1 MFVRPHQ
8 YTYFDKFFLLQSSQL
23 NPNDACGSKHVL
35 YVSLTVFGFILTLVQ
50 LFREKYYK
58 TLFAITVKVIIILVI
73 RGMLWTCMVKS
84 DISQI
89 VYDQMC
95 YLCIKLF
102 FVHFKNSICNLVTQ
116 VVPKNQLKLA
126 LGIRK

>member
-8 YTYFDKFFLLQSSQL
+8 YTYFDKFFLIQSSQL
-23 NPNDACGSKHVL
+23 NPNDAYGSKHVL

-73 RGMLWTCMVKS
+73 RGML
-84 DISQI
+84 
-89 VYDQMC
+89 
-95 YLCIKLF
+95 
-102 FVHFKNSICNLVTQ
+102 
-116 VVPKNQLKLA
+116 
-126 LGIRK
+126 